1 MLIDRAAAIVEEYAP
16 GLAGQ
21 IQEARS
27 ELAR

>member
-1 MLIDRAAAIVEEYAP
+1 LFERAATIVEEHSP